1 MLRIVI
7 CDDETLV
14 IQQVKE
20 ILKSYSLSEGVKMSI
35 RSFNTAEKLYEY
47 LRVNACDLIFLDI
60 ELGGMNGV
68 ELGRR
73 IREERHDYN
82 TKIVYISAKDCYDRQ
97 LLDLSPLGFVSKP
110 FNKDRIITM
119 VLRARRMMEQLEDQE
134 MFTYLKNKEVF
145 RVDIND
151 IIYFESLNH
160 NVRIVTVKGD
170 DEFYDTMGNVKKKL
184 PPDRFI
190 QTHRSVYVNYTQ
202 IKQATYESLLMN
214 NNETLYI
221 SKRKRPDVRDFMNKI
236 ARDDF

>member
-1 MLRIVI
+1 
-7 CDDETLV
+7 
-14 IQQVKE
+14 
-20 ILKSYSLSEGVKMSI
+20 MSI

-73 IREERHDYN
+73 IREERQDYN
-82 TKIVYISAKDCYDRQ
+82 TKIVYISSKDCYDRQ

-110 FNKDRIITM
+110 LNKDRIITM
-119 VLRARRMMEQLEDQE
+119 VLRAQKMMEQLEDQE
-134 MFTYLKNKEVF
+134 MFTYLKNKEVY
-145 RVDIND
+145 RVDYND

-160 NVRIVTVKGD
+160 NVRIVTMKGD
-170 DEFYDTMGNVKKKL
+170 DEFYDTMSNVKKKL

-236 ARDDF
+236 ARDEF